1 MKRMKKVFSI
11 LLCVAL
17 ILTTF
22 NVSAYAEG
30 SNVTFTVDRTT
41 ASIGDTITVIVQ
53 NKAMN
58 ISSFS
63 CGFFFDKGKL
73 DCEYI
78 SGPYPNDDPS
88 DIGLDKESG
97 RTTWVPATAKPTV
110 SESNNT
116 GTVGM
121 AVAGTD
127 NVSYK
132 AGTIFTVKFKV
143 KATGNIEFKL
153 YEDTAG
159 TNAYKSDSVEVK
171 NVTATKPASTIKINS
186 YQGKPYDGQA
196 VSDPTDIT
204 KTGSAGAVTF
214 AYYDN
219 EACTTP
225 LSEVPKNAGNYWVKA
240 TIAGDESHEGATS
253 AAKAFTIEKAN
264 YTFNEALL
272 GLKKDVFIGNSYPQN
287 GPAEAEGVTIPEDI
301 AETVTGTISWYTD
314 KSLKNPAVG
323 KFDKVGDATLY
334 YVFIPNK
341 TEANYVSTPKTGSVA
356 FKVTDLPLQDF
367 TGEFGKAVSKT
378 YGDTAFIVPA
388 ATTQGGEIS
397 YKSGNEKVA
406 TVNEK
411 TGEVKIVGAGT
422 AVITATAA
430 QVTVGEQKYAATEKS
445 YTLTVAQKKLTN
457 ADLLNKSGTLTKE
470 YDGSKNANQLVKF
483 EVNPAAM
490 VKAGDKV
497 EVDYHAEFNS
507 KDVDSANKI
516 TVNFEAYSGAGYEN
530 YTLDVSNIELTE
542 GVAITAKPVT
552 VVVDAAERPYGQANP
567 SFNGTLKEG
576 SALAVG
582 EGYDVLNMQYSST
595 ATETSPVGTYDVTGT
610 SSNHNY
616 NVTVEGT
623 NKLTVTKAEPTG
635 TDFVLSGNDTI
646 SYDANTHA
654 VTVKAKTD
662 IVGMG
667 DITVKYNGKSELP
680 KNAGTYQISIDVAE
694 GANYAAAKDIEL
706 GSFVITKATPVAAN
720 FAFTAPTNLIFDGTA
735 KTATLASADDV
746 IGMGNLS
753 VEYNG
758 STKVPTAV
766 GTYKVTVT
774 VAEGANYIAA
784 KSIENDNWT
793 FTVVKAE
800 GKNFGELVK
809 QVVYNDRSIQTVD
822 LSRLMPAS
830 ATGVTYEVGSLKN
843 TSDPIA
849 PIIVEDAKISE
860 NGNLTFKLNEISTDS
875 GMRTEIPITIK
886 SDSYGDSTIT
896 VKVWTMTPEQIVKLD
911 VKNITK
917 DYAAGVE
924 ITASDISGKATKDGT
939 EIEGTWKFKSADNL
953 KITTVAQSGS
963 YIVVFTPSS
972 DLGLSIQTFET
983 MINVTINPAK
993 VTGTLTFDKKVN
1005 AAGKTLGDITPKAE
1019 DLNKLSPNGT
1029 FTWNDGAAQA
1039 IEQGKAYGW
1048 TFTPNDT
1055 NYAVLSGTVT
1065 PWASSGGGGGGF
1077 VIPTDTPEKVAKDFI
1092 KNSLT
1097 VNGAVVK
1104 AADADN
1110 YTKVLKAAEKYNK
1123 LSAAE
1128 KAAVDKEM
1136 KAQTGKTMAELKTEA
1151 EAIKASIGDAV
1162 FDIQKAVKELALK
1175 ARSAKLKSGNT
1186 KITLKGD
1193 VSEIE
1198 KNGYTVKYKFY
1209 RSTKKA
1215 KGYKAAV
1222 TKDVPNYLN
1231 TVGKKGTM
1239 YYYKARVMVY
1249 DKDGKLA
1256 AKTELKQCKYANRKW
1271 TKK

>member
-1 MKRMKKVFSI
+1 MKRKLS
-11 LLCVAL
+11 LLL
-17 ILTTF
+17 IVMMIITMLPTTSF
-22 NVSAYAEG
+22 AAEPAAKLIVDANNVSAY
-30 SNVTFTVDRTT
+30 
-41 ASIGDTITVIVQ
+41 Q
-53 NKAMN
+53 
-58 ISSFS
+58 
-63 CGFFFDKGKL
+63 
-73 DCEYI
+73 
-78 SGPYPNDDPS
+78 S
-88 DIGLDKESG
+88 DEIL
-97 RTTWVPATAKPTV
+97 
-110 SESNNT
+110 
-116 GTVGM
+116 
-121 AVAGTD
+121 
-127 NVSYK
+127 
-132 AGTIFTVKFKV
+132 FTVKIKASKTVSSIGFELDIPEGLTYESFVCDKNTLKEVTGADGDISFTESSKYFMINTSALDDLKNVAELELMQFKCKV
-143 KATGNIEFKL
+143 NENASAATYTIGLK
-153 YEDTAG
+153 T
-159 TNAYKSDSVEVK
+159 VEVTDK
-171 NVTATKPASTIKINS
+171 NADPYPSESVAVTSVQIKVLRQPSTIKINS
-186 YQGKPYDGQA
+186 YQGKTYDGQA

-204 KTGSAGAVTF
+204 KTGSAGEVTF

-219 EACTTP
+219 EAGEKP
-225 LSEVPKNAGNYWVKA
+225 LGEAPKNAGNYWVKA
-240 TIAGDESHEGATS
+240 TVAGDESYEGATS

-287 GPAEAEGVTIPEDI
+287 GPAEAEGVIIPEDI

-411 TGEVKIVGAGT
+411 TGEVTIVGAGT

-567 SFNGTLKEG
+567 SFTGTLKEG
-576 SALAVG
+576 SALAIG
-582 EGYDVLNMQYSST
+582 ENYEVLNMQYSSG

-623 NKLTVTKAEPTG
+623 NKLTVIKAEPTG

-646 SYDANTHA
+646 SYDAKTHA
-654 VTVKAKTD
+654 VTVNAKTG

-694 GANYAAAKDIEL
+694 GTNYAAKANIEI
-706 GSFVITKATPVAAN
+706 GSFVIEKIAPSAAD
-720 FAFTAPTNLIFDGTA
+720 FAFTAPANLVFNGKA
-735 KTATLASADDV
+735 KYAQVVPAAG
-746 IGMGNLS
+746 IEGMGNIS
-753 VEYNG
+753 VKYNG
-758 STKVPTAV
+758 ETIAPYAIGNYT
-766 GTYKVTVT
+766 VTIT
-774 VAEGANYIAA
+774 VAEGLNYTAA
-784 KSIENDNWT
+784 ESIDDSTWT
-793 FTVVKAE
+793 FEITKGIVTIPTQKIVVKA
-800 GKNFGELVK
+800 GDKN
-809 QVVYNDRSIQTVD
+809 SQTVD
-822 LSRLMPAS
+822 LAKFMPKDAGTVTLIQGVKTGEDILMEMDITEDGKFLFELKEGATAGQS
-830 ATGVTYEVGSLKN
+830 ATVKFTI
-843 TSDPIA
+843 TSDNYA
-849 PIIVEDAKISE
+849 DTTVDVDV
-860 NGNLTFKLNEISTDS
+860 TVTDQD
-875 GMRTEIPITIK
+875 IPNV
-886 SDSYGDSTIT
+886 T
-896 VKVWTMTPEQIVKLD
+896 VKDINVEYNPTLELTPEGTSD
-911 VKNITK
+911 VEGMFAW
-917 DYAAGVE
+917 AAGV
-924 ITASDISGKATKDGT
+924 TAP
-939 EIEGTWKFKSADNL
+939 
-953 KITTVAQSGS
+953 TTVAGSGN
-963 YIVVFTPSS
+963 YEV
-972 DLGLSIQTFET
+972 TFIPNDAACAT
-983 MINVTINPAK
+983 VTKTIKVTITPAK
-993 VTGTLTFDKKVN
+993 VTGNLEFDKVT
-1005 AAGKTLGDITPKAE
+1005 ASGKTLGDITPAN
-1019 DLNKLSPNGT
+1019 LTALTPSAGT

-1092 KNSLT
+1092 KDNMT
-1097 VNGAVVK
+1097 INGEVVK

-1110 YTKVLKAAEKYNK
+1110 YKHVLEAADKYDK
-1123 LSAAE
+1123 LSTAE

-1136 KAQTGKTMAELKTEA
+1136 KAQTGKTMAELKAEA
-1151 EAIKASIGDAV
+1151 EAMKASIGDSS
-1162 FDIQKAVKELALK
+1162 FDVQKAVKKLALK
-1175 ARSAKLKSGNT
+1175 ARSAKLKSGNI

-1193 VSEIE
+1193 ISEFE
-1198 KNGYTVKYKFY
+1198 KNGCTVKYKFY

-1231 TVGKKGTM
+1231 TAGKKGKM

>member
-1 MKRMKKVFSI
+1 MRKKIFSI
-11 LLCVAL
+11 ILSLAL
-17 ILTTF
+17 ILTLAPTSVYAVEDDVTIQG
-22 NVSAYAEG
+22 NTIVKDTWEVGETVSVPVKTIANSGFITG
-30 SNVTFTVDRTT
+30 SIKVTWDTT
-41 ASIGDTITVIVQ
+41 AFKLKDVEYGFAPNYNSAPITESTASPYYVLFGNDLNTADYTNVDTLFTLKFEVLSGAKPQTYSIGLEEEANSFLKSGENGGLAQTIT
-53 NKAMN
+53 
-58 ISSFS
+58 
-63 CGFFFDKGKL
+63 
-73 DCEYI
+73 
-78 SGPYPNDDPS
+78 
-88 DIGLDKESG
+88 
-97 RTTWVPATAKPTV
+97 PTV
-110 SESNNT
+110 RST
-116 GTVGM
+116 AITL
-121 AVAGTD
+121 
-127 NVSYK
+127 K
-132 AGTIFTVKFKV
+132 A
-143 KATGNIEFKL
+143 L
-153 YEDTAG
+153 
-159 TNAYKSDSVEVK
+159 
-171 NVTATKPASTIKINS
+171 ASTIKINS

-196 VSDPTDIT
+196 VSNPTDIT

-240 TIAGDESHEGATS
+240 TVAGDESHEGATS

-287 GPAEAEGVTIPEDI
+287 GAAEAEGVTLPDDT
-301 AETVTGTISWYTD
+301 AETVQGTISWYTD
-314 KSLKNPAVG
+314 KALKNPAADG
-323 KFDKVGDATLY
+323 KFNKVGNTTLY
-334 YVFIPNK
+334 YVFIPNT
-341 TEANYVSTPKTGSVA
+341 TETNYVSEPKTGSFT
-356 FKVTDLPLQDF
+356 FKVTDLPLQVF

-411 TGEVKIVGAGT
+411 TGEVTIVGAGT

-457 ADLLNKSGTLTKE
+457 ADLLNKSVTLTKE

-490 VKAGDKV
+490 VKAEDKV

-507 KDVDSANKI
+507 KDVGSVNKI

-530 YTLDVSNIELTE
+530 YTLDVSTIELTE

-567 SFNGTLKEG
+567 SFTGALKEG

-582 EGYDVLNMQYSST
+582 EDYDVLNMQYSST
-595 ATETSPVGTYDVTGT
+595 ATEASPVGTYEVTGT
-610 SSNHNY
+610 SDNHNY

-635 TDFVLSGNDTI
+635 ADFVLSGNDTI

-694 GANYAAAKDIEL
+694 GTNYAAKANIEI
-706 GSFVITKATPVAAN
+706 GSFVIEKIAPSAAD
-720 FAFTAPTNLIFDGTA
+720 FAFTAPANLVFNGKA
-735 KTATLASADDV
+735 KYAQVVPAAG
-746 IGMGNLS
+746 IEGMGNIS
-753 VEYNG
+753 VKYNG
-758 STKVPTAV
+758 ETTAPSAI
-766 GTYKVTVT
+766 GTYTVT
-774 VAEGANYIAA
+774 VAVAAGSNYLAA
-784 KSIENDNWT
+784 ESIEDSSWT
-793 FTVVKAE
+793 FTIAKATAPTFE
-800 GKNFGELVK
+800 ELVK
-809 QVVYNDRSIQTVD
+809 TVQYQDRKEQTVD
-822 LSRLMPAS
+822 LSKLMPS
-830 ATGVTYEVGSLKN
+830 AAGKLTYAIGTVAGMH
-843 TSDPIA
+843 PAIIA
-849 PIIVEDAKISE
+849 ETPAISE
-860 NGNLTFKLNEISTDS
+860 AGILTFKLSDNSVDI
-875 GMRTEIPITIK
+875 GMNAIIPV
-886 SDSYGDSTIT
+886 TIT
-896 VKVWTMTPEQIVKLD
+896 SDNYEPATVNVKVWTELKEVPTLNVADIKVD
-911 VKNITK
+911 YGTSVTK
-917 DYAAGVE
+917 ADIKG
-924 ITASDISGKATKDGT
+924 TATVNGT
-939 EIEGTWKFKSADNL
+939 TIAGTWKFKKADDL
-953 KITTVAQSGS
+953 TISQVAESGS
-963 YIVVFTPSS
+963 YVVVFTP
-972 DLGLSIQTFET
+972 DVVAGET
-983 MINVTINPAK
+983 EYPTVEETILVTITPAK
-993 VTGTLTFDKKVN
+993 ITGTLDFGKVTT
-1005 AAGKTLGDITPKAE
+1005 AGTTLGDIKPT
-1019 DLNKLSPNGT
+1019 DFTNLSQQGT
-1029 FTWNDGAAQA
+1029 FAWNDGDAQL

-1048 TFTPNDT
+1048 TFTPNDS

-1065 PWASSGGGGGGF
+1065 PWASSGGGGGGGF

-1097 VNGAVVK
+1097 INGAVVK
-1104 AADADN
+1104 TADADN
-1110 YTKVLKAAEKYNK
+1110 YTKVLEAAEKYDK
-1123 LSAAE
+1123 LSVAE
-1128 KAAVDKEM
+1128 KTAVDKEM
-1136 KAQTGKTMAELKTEA
+1136 KAQTGKTMAELKAEA
-1151 EAIKASIGDAV
+1151 EAIKASIGDSS
-1162 FDIQKAVKELALK
+1162 FDVQKAVKELTLK
-1175 ARSAKLKSGNT
+1175 ARSAKLKSGNI
-1186 KITLKGD
+1186 KITIKGD

-1231 TVGKKGTM
+1231 TAGKKGTM

-1249 DKDGKLA
+1249 DKDGNLV

>member
-1 MKRMKKVFSI
+1 MRKFKKLIATVAALLLLVPTNVIPAFASGSLDLKIEPSKTQVVVGENVDYTISIANATGTNLATIEFTLDIPDGFELVGTPTAVPEGKEKGGFTAYDYTAESMKFTAGGVNQGYNGDGFKI
-11 LLCVAL
+11 L
-17 ILTTF
+17 
-22 NVSAYAEG
+22 
-30 SNVTFTVDRTT
+30 TFTV
-41 ASIGDTITVIVQ
+41 
-53 NKAMN
+53 KAN
-58 ISSFS
+58 
-63 CGFFFDKGKL
+63 G
-73 DCEYI
+73 
-78 SGPYPNDDPS
+78 
-88 DIGLDKESG
+88 
-97 RTTWVPATAKPTV
+97 
-110 SESNNT
+110 
-116 GTVGM
+116 
-121 AVAGTD
+121 
-127 NVSYK
+127 
-132 AGTIFTVKFKV
+132 
-143 KATGNIEFKL
+143 KATGNVAVGIKEDFDFGDTN
-153 YEDTAG
+153 YETVTPKITSAP
-159 TNAYKSDSVEVK
+159 VK
-171 NVTATKPASTIKINS
+171 ITLPASTIKINS

-323 KFDKVGDATLY
+323 KFDKAGDATLY

-411 TGEVKIVGAGT
+411 TGEVTIVGAGT

-445 YTLTVAQKKLTN
+445 YTLTVAQKKLTD

-567 SFNGTLKEG
+567 SFTGTLKEG
-576 SALAVG
+576 SALAIG
-582 EGYDVLNMQYSST
+582 ENYEVLNMQYSSG

-646 SYDANTHA
+646 SYDAETHA
-654 VTVKAKTD
+654 VTVNAKTG

-680 KNAGTYQISIDVAE
+680 KNAETYQISIDVAE
-694 GANYAAAKDIEL
+694 GTNYAAKDNIEI
-706 GSFVITKATPVAAN
+706 GSFVIEKIAPSAAD
-720 FAFTAPTNLIFDGTA
+720 FAFTAPANLVFNGKA
-735 KTATLASADDV
+735 KYAQVVPAAG
-746 IGMGNLS
+746 IEGMGNIS
-753 VEYNG
+753 VKYNG
-758 STKVPTAV
+758 ETIAPYAIGNYT
-766 GTYKVTVT
+766 VTIT
-774 VAEGANYIAA
+774 VAEGLNYTAA
-784 KSIENDNWT
+784 ESIDDSTWT
-793 FTVVKAE
+793 FEITKGIVTIPTQKIVVKA
-800 GKNFGELVK
+800 GDKN
-809 QVVYNDRSIQTVD
+809 SQTVD
-822 LSRLMPAS
+822 LAKFMPKDAGTVTLIQGATTGEDILMEMDRTEDGKFLFELKEGATAGQS
-830 ATGVTYEVGSLKN
+830 ATVKFTI
-843 TSDPIA
+843 TSDNYA
-849 PIIVEDAKISE
+849 DTTVDVDV
-860 NGNLTFKLNEISTDS
+860 TVTDQD
-875 GMRTEIPITIK
+875 IPNV
-886 SDSYGDSTIT
+886 T
-896 VKVWTMTPEQIVKLD
+896 VKDINVEYNPTLELTPEGTSD
-911 VKNITK
+911 VEGMFAW
-917 DYAAGVE
+917 AAGV
-924 ITASDISGKATKDGT
+924 TAP
-939 EIEGTWKFKSADNL
+939 
-953 KITTVAQSGS
+953 TTVAGSGN
-963 YIVVFTPSS
+963 YEV
-972 DLGLSIQTFET
+972 TFIPNDAAYAT
-983 MINVTINPAK
+983 VTKTIKVTITPAK
-993 VTGTLTFDKKVN
+993 VTGNLEFDKVT
-1005 AAGKTLGDITPKAE
+1005 ASGKTLGDITPAN
-1019 DLNKLSPNGT
+1019 LTALTPSAGT

-1065 PWASSGGGGGGF
+1065 PWASSGGGGGGGF

-1092 KNSLT
+1092 KDNMT
-1097 VNGAVVK
+1097 INGEVVK
-1104 AADADN
+1104 AADAEN
-1110 YTKVLKAAEKYNK
+1110 YEKVLEAADKYDK

-1136 KAQTGKTMAELKTEA
+1136 KAQTGKTMAELKAEA
-1151 EAIKASIGDAV
+1151 EAMKASIGDSS
-1162 FDIQKAVKELALK
+1162 FDVQKAVKELTLK
-1175 ARSAKLKSGNT
+1175 ARSAKLKSGNI
-1186 KITLKGD
+1186 KITIKGD

-1231 TVGKKGTM
+1231 TAGKKGTM

-1249 DKDGKLA
+1249 DKDGKLV

>member
-1 MKRMKKVFSI
+1 MKRKLS
-11 LLCVAL
+11 LLL
-17 ILTTF
+17 IVMMIITMLPTTSF
-22 NVSAYAEG
+22 AAEPAAKLIVDANNVSAY
-30 SNVTFTVDRTT
+30 
-41 ASIGDTITVIVQ
+41 Q
-53 NKAMN
+53 
-58 ISSFS
+58 
-63 CGFFFDKGKL
+63 
-73 DCEYI
+73 
-78 SGPYPNDDPS
+78 S
-88 DIGLDKESG
+88 DEIL
-97 RTTWVPATAKPTV
+97 
-110 SESNNT
+110 
-116 GTVGM
+116 
-121 AVAGTD
+121 
-127 NVSYK
+127 
-132 AGTIFTVKFKV
+132 FTVKIKASKTVSSIGFELDIPEGLTYESFVCDKNTLKEVTGADGDISFTESSKYFMINTSALDGLKNVAELELMQFKCKV
-143 KATGNIEFKL
+143 NENASAATYTIGLK
-153 YEDTAG
+153 T
-159 TNAYKSDSVEVK
+159 VEVTDK
-171 NVTATKPASTIKINS
+171 NADPYPSESVAVTSVQIKVLRQPSTIKINS

-287 GPAEAEGVTIPEDI
+287 GSAEAEGVTIPEDI

-411 TGEVKIVGAGT
+411 TGEVTIVGAGT

-567 SFNGTLKEG
+567 SFTGTLKEG
-576 SALAVG
+576 SALAIG
-582 EGYDVLNMQYSST
+582 ENYEVLNMQYSSG

-623 NKLTVTKAEPTG
+623 NKLTVIKAEPTG

-646 SYDANTHA
+646 SYDAKTHA
-654 VTVKAKTD
+654 VTVNAKTG

-694 GANYAAAKDIEL
+694 GTNYAAKANIEI
-706 GSFVITKATPVAAN
+706 GSFVIEKIAPSAAD
-720 FAFTAPTNLIFDGTA
+720 FAFTASANLVFNGKA
-735 KTATLASADDV
+735 KYAQVVPAAG
-746 IGMGNLS
+746 IEGMGNIS
-753 VEYNG
+753 VKYNG
-758 STKVPTAV
+758 ETIAPYAIGNYT
-766 GTYKVTVT
+766 VTIT
-774 VAEGANYIAA
+774 VAEGLNYTAA
-784 KSIENDNWT
+784 ESIDDSTWT
-793 FTVVKAE
+793 FEITKGIVTIPTQKIVVKA
-800 GKNFGELVK
+800 GDKN
-809 QVVYNDRSIQTVD
+809 SQTVD
-822 LSRLMPAS
+822 LAKFMPKDAGTVTLIQGVKTGEDILMEMDITEDGKFLFELKEGATAGQS
-830 ATGVTYEVGSLKN
+830 ATVKFTI
-843 TSDPIA
+843 TSDNYA
-849 PIIVEDAKISE
+849 DMTVDVDV
-860 NGNLTFKLNEISTDS
+860 TVTDQD
-875 GMRTEIPITIK
+875 IPNV
-886 SDSYGDSTIT
+886 T
-896 VKVWTMTPEQIVKLD
+896 VKDINVEYNPTLELTPEGTSD
-911 VKNITK
+911 VEGMFAW
-917 DYAAGVE
+917 AAGV
-924 ITASDISGKATKDGT
+924 TAP
-939 EIEGTWKFKSADNL
+939 
-953 KITTVAQSGS
+953 TTVAGSGN
-963 YIVVFTPSS
+963 YEV
-972 DLGLSIQTFET
+972 TFIPNDAACAT
-983 MINVTINPAK
+983 VTKTIKVTITPAK
-993 VTGTLTFDKKVN
+993 VTGNLEFDKVT
-1005 AAGKTLGDITPKAE
+1005 ASGKTLGDITPAN
-1019 DLNKLSPNGT
+1019 LTALTPSAGT

-1039 IEQGKAYGW
+1039 IEQGKAYSW

-1092 KNSLT
+1092 KDNMT
-1097 VNGAVVK
+1097 INGEVVK

-1110 YTKVLKAAEKYNK
+1110 YKHVLEAADKYDK
-1123 LSAAE
+1123 LSTAE

-1136 KAQTGKTMAELKTEA
+1136 KAQTGKTMAELKAEA
-1151 EAIKASIGDAV
+1151 EAMKASIGDSS
-1162 FDIQKAVKELALK
+1162 FDVQKAVKKLALK
-1175 ARSAKLKSGNT
+1175 ARSAKLKSGSI
-1186 KITLKGD
+1186 KITIKGD

-1231 TVGKKGTM
+1231 TAGKKGKM

>member
-1 MKRMKKVFSI
+1 MKRKLS
-11 LLCVAL
+11 LLL
-17 ILTTF
+17 IVMMIITMLPTTSF
-22 NVSAYAEG
+22 AAEPAAKLIVEANNVSAY
-30 SNVTFTVDRTT
+30 
-41 ASIGDTITVIVQ
+41 Q
-53 NKAMN
+53 
-58 ISSFS
+58 
-63 CGFFFDKGKL
+63 
-73 DCEYI
+73 
-78 SGPYPNDDPS
+78 S
-88 DIGLDKESG
+88 DEIL
-97 RTTWVPATAKPTV
+97 
-110 SESNNT
+110 
-116 GTVGM
+116 
-121 AVAGTD
+121 
-127 NVSYK
+127 
-132 AGTIFTVKFKV
+132 FTVKIKASKTVSSIGFELDIPEGLTYESFVCDKNTLKEVTGADGDISFTESSKYFMINTSALDGLKNVAELELMQFKCKV
-143 KATGNIEFKL
+143 NENASAATYTIGLK
-153 YEDTAG
+153 T
-159 TNAYKSDSVEVK
+159 VEVTDK
-171 NVTATKPASTIKINS
+171 NADPYPSESVAVTSVQIKVLRQPSIIKINS

-204 KTGSAGAVTF
+204 KTGSTGAVTF

-219 EACTTP
+219 EACATP
-225 LSEVPKNAGNYWVKA
+225 LSEAPKKAGNYWVKA
-240 TIAGDESHEGATS
+240 TVAGDESHEGATS
-253 AAKAFTIEKAN
+253 AAKAFTIGKAN
-264 YTFNEALL
+264 YTFNEGLL

-301 AETVTGTISWYTD
+301 AETVKGTISWYTD

-411 TGEVKIVGAGT
+411 TGEVTIVGAGT
-422 AVITATAA
+422 AVITATAT

-567 SFNGTLKEG
+567 SFTGTLKEG
-576 SALAVG
+576 SALAIG
-582 EGYDVLNMQYSST
+582 ENYEVLNMQYSSG

-623 NKLTVTKAEPTG
+623 NKLTVIKAEPTG

-646 SYDANTHA
+646 SYDAKTHA
-654 VTVKAKTD
+654 ITVNAKTG

-694 GANYAAAKDIEL
+694 GTNYAAKANIEI
-706 GSFVITKATPVAAN
+706 GSFVIEKIAPSAAD
-720 FAFTAPTNLIFDGTA
+720 FAFTAPANLVFNGKA
-735 KTATLASADDV
+735 KYAQVVPAAG
-746 IGMGNLS
+746 IEGMGNIS
-753 VEYNG
+753 VKYNG
-758 STKVPTAV
+758 ETIAPYAIGNYT
-766 GTYKVTVT
+766 VTIT
-774 VAEGANYIAA
+774 VAEGLNYTAA
-784 KSIENDNWT
+784 ESIDDSTWT
-793 FTVVKAE
+793 FEITKGIVTIPTQKIVVKAE
-800 GKNFGELVK
+800 DKN
-809 QVVYNDRSIQTVD
+809 SQTVD
-822 LSRLMPAS
+822 LAKFMPKDAGTVTLIQGVKTGEDILMEMDITEDGKFLFELKEGATAGQS
-830 ATGVTYEVGSLKN
+830 ATVKFTI
-843 TSDPIA
+843 TSDNYA
-849 PIIVEDAKISE
+849 DTTVDVDV
-860 NGNLTFKLNEISTDS
+860 TVTDQD
-875 GMRTEIPITIK
+875 IPNV
-886 SDSYGDSTIT
+886 T
-896 VKVWTMTPEQIVKLD
+896 VKDINVEYNPTLELTPEGTSD
-911 VKNITK
+911 VEGMFAW
-917 DYAAGVE
+917 AAGV
-924 ITASDISGKATKDGT
+924 TAP
-939 EIEGTWKFKSADNL
+939 
-953 KITTVAQSGS
+953 TTVAGSGN
-963 YIVVFTPSS
+963 YEV
-972 DLGLSIQTFET
+972 TFIPNDAACAT
-983 MINVTINPAK
+983 VTKTIKVTITPAK
-993 VTGTLTFDKKVN
+993 VTGNLEFDKVT
-1005 AAGKTLGDITPKAE
+1005 ASGKTLGDITPAN
-1019 DLNKLSPNGT
+1019 LTALTPSAGT

-1065 PWASSGGGGGGF
+1065 PWASSGGGGGF

-1097 VNGAVVK
+1097 INGAVVK
-1104 AADADN
+1104 AADAEN
-1110 YTKVLKAAEKYNK
+1110 YEKVLEASGKYDK

-1136 KAQTGKTMAELKTEA
+1136 KAQTGKTMAELKAEA
-1151 EAIKASIGDAV
+1151 EAIKASISDSS
-1162 FDIQKAVKELALK
+1162 FDVQKAVKELTLK
-1175 ARSAKLKSGNT
+1175 ARSAKLKSGNI
-1186 KITLKGD
+1186 KITIKGD

-1231 TVGKKGTM
+1231 TAGKKGTM
-1239 YYYKARVMVY
+1239 YYYKVRVVVY
-1249 DKDGKLA
+1249 DKDGNLV

>member
-1 MKRMKKVFSI
+1 MKRKLS
-11 LLCVAL
+11 LLL
-17 ILTTF
+17 IVMMIITMLPTTSF
-22 NVSAYAEG
+22 AAEPAAKLIVDANNVSAY
-30 SNVTFTVDRTT
+30 
-41 ASIGDTITVIVQ
+41 Q
-53 NKAMN
+53 
-58 ISSFS
+58 
-63 CGFFFDKGKL
+63 
-73 DCEYI
+73 
-78 SGPYPNDDPS
+78 S
-88 DIGLDKESG
+88 DEIL
-97 RTTWVPATAKPTV
+97 
-110 SESNNT
+110 
-116 GTVGM
+116 
-121 AVAGTD
+121 
-127 NVSYK
+127 
-132 AGTIFTVKFKV
+132 FTVKIKASKTVSSIGFELDIPEGLTYESFVCDKNTLKEVTGADGDISFTESRKYFMINTSALDGLKNVAELELMQFKCKV
-143 KATGNIEFKL
+143 NENASAATYTIGLK
-153 YEDTAG
+153 T
-159 TNAYKSDSVEVK
+159 VEVTDK
-171 NVTATKPASTIKINS
+171 NADPYPSESVAVTSVQIKVLRQPSTIKINS
-186 YQGKPYDGQA
+186 YQGKTYDGQA

-204 KTGSAGAVTF
+204 KTGSAGEVTF

-219 EACTTP
+219 EAGEKP
-225 LSEVPKNAGNYWVKA
+225 LGEAPKNAGNYWVKA
-240 TIAGDESHEGATS
+240 TVAGDESYEGATS

-287 GPAEAEGVTIPEDI
+287 GPAEAEGVIIPEDI

-411 TGEVKIVGAGT
+411 TGEVTIVGAGT

-735 KTATLASADDV
+735 KTATLASVDDV

-793 FTVVKAE
+793 FTVIKAE

-1065 PWASSGGGGGGF
+1065 PWASSGGGGF

-1092 KNSLT
+1092 KDNMT
-1097 VNGAVVK
+1097 INGELVK
-1104 AADADN
+1104 AADAEN
-1110 YTKVLKAAEKYNK
+1110 YEKVLEAADKYDK

-1136 KAQTGKTMAELKTEA
+1136 KAQTGKTMAELKAEA
-1151 EAIKASIGDAV
+1151 EAMKASIGDSS
-1162 FDIQKAVKELALK
+1162 FDVQKAVKKLALK
-1175 ARSAKLKSGNT
+1175 ARSAKLKSGNI
-1186 KITLKGD
+1186 KITIKGD

-1231 TVGKKGTM
+1231 TAGKKGTM

>member
-1 MKRMKKVFSI
+1 MKRKLS
-11 LLCVAL
+11 LLL
-17 ILTTF
+17 IVMMIITMLPTTSF
-22 NVSAYAEG
+22 AAEPAAKLIVDANNVSAY
-30 SNVTFTVDRTT
+30 
-41 ASIGDTITVIVQ
+41 Q
-53 NKAMN
+53 
-58 ISSFS
+58 
-63 CGFFFDKGKL
+63 
-73 DCEYI
+73 
-78 SGPYPNDDPS
+78 S
-88 DIGLDKESG
+88 DEIL
-97 RTTWVPATAKPTV
+97 
-110 SESNNT
+110 
-116 GTVGM
+116 
-121 AVAGTD
+121 
-127 NVSYK
+127 
-132 AGTIFTVKFKV
+132 FTVKIKASKTVSSIGFELDIPEGLTYESFVCDKNTLKEVTGADGDISFTESSKYFMINTSALDGLKNVAELELMQFKCKV
-143 KATGNIEFKL
+143 NENASAATYTIGLK
-153 YEDTAG
+153 T
-159 TNAYKSDSVEVK
+159 VEVTDK
-171 NVTATKPASTIKINS
+171 NADPYPSESVAVTSVQIKVLRQPSTIKINS
-186 YQGKPYDGQA
+186 YQGKTYDGQA

-204 KTGSAGAVTF
+204 KTGSAGEVTF

-219 EACTTP
+219 EAGEKP
-225 LSEVPKNAGNYWVKA
+225 LGEAPKNAGNYWVKA
-240 TIAGDESHEGATS
+240 TVAGDESYEGATS

-287 GPAEAEGVTIPEDI
+287 GPAEAEGVIIPEDI

-411 TGEVKIVGAGT
+411 TGEVTIVGAGT

-567 SFNGTLKEG
+567 SFTGTLKEG
-576 SALAVG
+576 SALAIG
-582 EGYDVLNMQYSST
+582 ENYEVLNMQYSSG

-623 NKLTVTKAEPTG
+623 NKLTVIKAEPTG

-646 SYDANTHA
+646 SYDAKTHA
-654 VTVKAKTD
+654 VTVNAKTG

-694 GANYAAAKDIEL
+694 GTNYAAKANIEI
-706 GSFVITKATPVAAN
+706 GSFVIEKIAPSAAD
-720 FAFTAPTNLIFDGTA
+720 FAFTAPANLVFNGKA
-735 KTATLASADDV
+735 KYAQVVPAAG
-746 IGMGNLS
+746 IEGMGNIS
-753 VEYNG
+753 VKYNG
-758 STKVPTAV
+758 ETIAPYAIGNYT
-766 GTYKVTVT
+766 VTIT
-774 VAEGANYIAA
+774 VAEGLNYTAA
-784 KSIENDNWT
+784 ESIDDSTWT
-793 FTVVKAE
+793 FEITKGIVTIPTQKIVVKA
-800 GKNFGELVK
+800 GDKN
-809 QVVYNDRSIQTVD
+809 SQTVD
-822 LSRLMPAS
+822 LAKFMPKDAGTVTLIQGVKTGEDILMEMDITEDGKFLFELKEGATAGQS
-830 ATGVTYEVGSLKN
+830 ATVKFTI
-843 TSDPIA
+843 TSDNYA
-849 PIIVEDAKISE
+849 DTTVDVDV
-860 NGNLTFKLNEISTDS
+860 TVTDQD
-875 GMRTEIPITIK
+875 IPNV
-886 SDSYGDSTIT
+886 T
-896 VKVWTMTPEQIVKLD
+896 VKDINVEYNPTLELTPEGTSD
-911 VKNITK
+911 VEGMFAW
-917 DYAAGVE
+917 AAGV
-924 ITASDISGKATKDGT
+924 TAP
-939 EIEGTWKFKSADNL
+939 
-953 KITTVAQSGS
+953 TTVAGSGN
-963 YIVVFTPSS
+963 YEV
-972 DLGLSIQTFET
+972 TFIPNDAACAT
-983 MINVTINPAK
+983 VTKTIKVTITPAK
-993 VTGTLTFDKKVN
+993 VTGNLEFDKVT
-1005 AAGKTLGDITPKAE
+1005 ASGKTLGDITPAN
-1019 DLNKLSPNGT
+1019 LTALTPSAGT

-1092 KNSLT
+1092 KDNMT
-1097 VNGAVVK
+1097 INGEVVK

-1110 YTKVLKAAEKYNK
+1110 YKHVLEAADKYDK
-1123 LSAAE
+1123 LSTAE

-1136 KAQTGKTMAELKTEA
+1136 KAQTGKTMAELKAEA
-1151 EAIKASIGDAV
+1151 EAMKASIGDSS
-1162 FDIQKAVKELALK
+1162 FDVQKAVKKLALK
-1175 ARSAKLKSGNT
+1175 ARSAKLKSGNI

-1193 VSEIE
+1193 ISEFE
-1198 KNGYTVKYKFY
+1198 KNGCTVKYKFY

-1231 TVGKKGTM
+1231 TAGKKGKM

>member
-186 YQGKPYDGQA
+186 YQGKTYDGQA

-204 KTGSAGAVTF
+204 KTGSAGEVTF

-219 EACTTP
+219 EAGEKP
-225 LSEVPKNAGNYWVKA
+225 LGEAPKNVGNYWVKA
-240 TIAGDESHEGATS
+240 TVAGDESYEGATS

-272 GLKKDVFIGNSYPQN
+272 ELTKDVFIGNSYPQN
-287 GPAEAEGVTIPEDI
+287 GPAEAEGVTIPENI
-301 AETVTGTISWYTD
+301 AETVMGTISWYTD

-334 YVFIPNK
+334 YVFIPNE

-356 FKVTDLPLQDF
+356 FKVTDLPLQNF

-411 TGEVKIVGAGT
+411 TGEVTIVGAGT

-567 SFNGTLKEG
+567 SFTGTLKEG
-576 SALAVG
+576 SALAIG
-582 EGYDVLNMQYSST
+582 ENYEVLNMQYSSG

-623 NKLTVTKAEPTG
+623 NKLTVIKAEPTG

-646 SYDANTHA
+646 SYDAKTHA
-654 VTVKAKTD
+654 VTVNAKTG

-694 GANYAAAKDIEL
+694 GTNYAAKANIEI
-706 GSFVITKATPVAAN
+706 GSFVIEKIAPSAAD
-720 FAFTAPTNLIFDGTA
+720 FAFTALANLVFNGKA
-735 KTATLASADDV
+735 KYAQVVPAAG
-746 IGMGNLS
+746 IEGMGNIS
-753 VEYNG
+753 VKYNG
-758 STKVPTAV
+758 ETIAPYAIGNYT
-766 GTYKVTVT
+766 VTIT
-774 VAEGANYIAA
+774 VAEGLNYTAA
-784 KSIENDNWT
+784 ESIDDSTWT
-793 FTVVKAE
+793 FEITKGIVTIPTQKIVVKA
-800 GKNFGELVK
+800 GDKN
-809 QVVYNDRSIQTVD
+809 SQTVD
-822 LSRLMPAS
+822 LAKFMPKDAGTVTLIQGVETGEDILMEMDITEDGKFLFELKEGATAGQS
-830 ATGVTYEVGSLKN
+830 ATVKFTI
-843 TSDPIA
+843 TSDNYADTTVDVDVTVTDQDIPNVAVKDIN
-849 PIIVEDAKISE
+849 VEYNPTLE
-860 NGNLTFKLNEISTDS
+860 L
-875 GMRTEIPITIK
+875 
-886 SDSYGDSTIT
+886 
-896 VKVWTMTPEQIVKLD
+896 TPEGTSD
-911 VKNITK
+911 VEGMFAW
-917 DYAAGVE
+917 AAGV
-924 ITASDISGKATKDGT
+924 TAP
-939 EIEGTWKFKSADNL
+939 
-953 KITTVAQSGS
+953 TTVAGSGN
-963 YIVVFTPSS
+963 YEV
-972 DLGLSIQTFET
+972 TFIPNDAACAT
-983 MINVTINPAK
+983 VTKTIKVTITPAK
-993 VTGTLTFDKKVN
+993 VTGNLEFDKVT
-1005 AAGKTLGDITPKAE
+1005 ASGKTLGDITPAN
-1019 DLNKLSPNGT
+1019 LTALTPSAGT

-1092 KNSLT
+1092 KDNMT
-1097 VNGAVVK
+1097 INGEVVK

-1110 YTKVLKAAEKYNK
+1110 YKHVLEAADKYDK
-1123 LSAAE
+1123 LSTAE

-1136 KAQTGKTMAELKTEA
+1136 KAQTGKTMAELKAEA
-1151 EAIKASIGDAV
+1151 EAMKASIGDSS
-1162 FDIQKAVKELALK
+1162 FDVQKAVKKLALK
-1175 ARSAKLKSGNT
+1175 ARSAKLKSGNI

-1193 VSEIE
+1193 ISEFE
-1198 KNGYTVKYKFY
+1198 KNGCTVKYKFY

-1231 TVGKKGTM
+1231 TAGKKGKM

-1249 DKDGKLA
+1249 DKDGKLV

>member
-1 MKRMKKVFSI
+1 MRKFKKLIATVAALLLLVPTNVIPAFASGSLDLKIEPSKTQVVVGENVDYTISIANATGTNLATIEFTLDIPDGFELVGTPTAVPEGKEKGGFTAYDYTAESMKFTAGGVDQGYNGDGFKI
-11 LLCVAL
+11 L
-17 ILTTF
+17 
-22 NVSAYAEG
+22 
-30 SNVTFTVDRTT
+30 TFTV
-41 ASIGDTITVIVQ
+41 
-53 NKAMN
+53 KAN
-58 ISSFS
+58 
-63 CGFFFDKGKL
+63 G
-73 DCEYI
+73 
-78 SGPYPNDDPS
+78 
-88 DIGLDKESG
+88 
-97 RTTWVPATAKPTV
+97 
-110 SESNNT
+110 
-116 GTVGM
+116 
-121 AVAGTD
+121 
-127 NVSYK
+127 
-132 AGTIFTVKFKV
+132 
-143 KATGNIEFKL
+143 KATGNVAVGIKEDFDFGDTN
-153 YEDTAG
+153 YETVTPKITSAP
-159 TNAYKSDSVEVK
+159 VK
-171 NVTATKPASTIKINS
+171 ITLPASTIKINS
-186 YQGKPYDGQA
+186 YQGKTYDGQA

-204 KTGSAGAVTF
+204 KTGSAGEVTF

-225 LSEVPKNAGNYWVKA
+225 LSELPKNAGNYWVKA

-356 FKVTDLPLQDF
+356 FEVTDLPLQDF

-576 SALAVG
+576 SALAIG
-582 EGYDVLNMQYSST
+582 ENYEVLNMQYSSG

-623 NKLTVTKAEPTG
+623 NKLTVIKAEPTG

-646 SYDANTHA
+646 SYDAKTHA
-654 VTVKAKTD
+654 VTVNAKTG

-735 KTATLASADDV
+735 KTATLASVDDV

-793 FTVVKAE
+793 FTVIKAE

-1065 PWASSGGGGGGF
+1065 PWASSGGGGGF

-1092 KNSLT
+1092 KDNMT
-1097 VNGAVVK
+1097 INGELVK
-1104 AADADN
+1104 AADAEN
-1110 YTKVLKAAEKYNK
+1110 YEKVLEAADKYDK

-1136 KAQTGKTMAELKTEA
+1136 KAQTGKTMAELKAEA
-1151 EAIKASIGDAV
+1151 EAMKASIGDSS
-1162 FDIQKAVKELALK
+1162 FDVQKAVKKLALK
-1175 ARSAKLKSGNT
+1175 ARSAKLKSGNI
-1186 KITLKGD
+1186 KITIKGD

-1231 TVGKKGTM
+1231 TAGKKGTM

>member
-1 MKRMKKVFSI
+1 MKRKLS
-11 LLCVAL
+11 LLL
-17 ILTTF
+17 IVMMIITMLPTTSF
-22 NVSAYAEG
+22 AAEPAAKLIVDANNVSAY
-30 SNVTFTVDRTT
+30 
-41 ASIGDTITVIVQ
+41 Q
-53 NKAMN
+53 
-58 ISSFS
+58 
-63 CGFFFDKGKL
+63 
-73 DCEYI
+73 
-78 SGPYPNDDPS
+78 S
-88 DIGLDKESG
+88 DEIL
-97 RTTWVPATAKPTV
+97 
-110 SESNNT
+110 
-116 GTVGM
+116 
-121 AVAGTD
+121 
-127 NVSYK
+127 
-132 AGTIFTVKFKV
+132 FTVKIKASKTVSSIGFELDIPEGLTYESFVCDKNTLKEVTGADGDISFTESSKYFMINTSALDGLKNVAELELMQFKCKV
-143 KATGNIEFKL
+143 NENASAATYTIGLK
-153 YEDTAG
+153 T
-159 TNAYKSDSVEVK
+159 VEVTDK
-171 NVTATKPASTIKINS
+171 NADPYPSESVAVTSVQIKVLRQPSTIKINS

-287 GPAEAEGVTIPEDI
+287 GSAEAEGVTIPEDI

-411 TGEVKIVGAGT
+411 TGEVTIVGAGT

-567 SFNGTLKEG
+567 SFTGTLKEG
-576 SALAVG
+576 SALAIG
-582 EGYDVLNMQYSST
+582 ENYEVLNMQYSSG

-623 NKLTVTKAEPTG
+623 NKLTVIKAEPTG

-646 SYDANTHA
+646 SYDAKTHA
-654 VTVKAKTD
+654 VTVNAKTG

-694 GANYAAAKDIEL
+694 GTNYAAKANIEI
-706 GSFVITKATPVAAN
+706 GSFVIEKIAPSAAD
-720 FAFTAPTNLIFDGTA
+720 FAFTASANLVFNGKA
-735 KTATLASADDV
+735 KYAQVVPAAG
-746 IGMGNLS
+746 IEGMGNIS
-753 VEYNG
+753 VKYNG
-758 STKVPTAV
+758 ETIAPYAIGNYT
-766 GTYKVTVT
+766 VTIT
-774 VAEGANYIAA
+774 VAEGLNYTAA
-784 KSIENDNWT
+784 ESIDDSTWT
-793 FTVVKAE
+793 FEITKGIVTIPTQKIVVKA
-800 GKNFGELVK
+800 GDKN
-809 QVVYNDRSIQTVD
+809 SQTVD
-822 LSRLMPAS
+822 LAKFMPKDAGTVTLIQGVKTGEDILMEMDITEDGKFLFELKEGATAGQS
-830 ATGVTYEVGSLKN
+830 ATVKFTI
-843 TSDPIA
+843 TSDNYA
-849 PIIVEDAKISE
+849 DMTVDVDV
-860 NGNLTFKLNEISTDS
+860 TVTDQD
-875 GMRTEIPITIK
+875 IPNV
-886 SDSYGDSTIT
+886 T
-896 VKVWTMTPEQIVKLD
+896 VKDINVEYNPTLELTPEGTSD
-911 VKNITK
+911 VEGMFAW
-917 DYAAGVE
+917 AAGV
-924 ITASDISGKATKDGT
+924 TAP
-939 EIEGTWKFKSADNL
+939 
-953 KITTVAQSGS
+953 TTVAGSGN
-963 YIVVFTPSS
+963 YEV
-972 DLGLSIQTFET
+972 TFIPNDAACAT
-983 MINVTINPAK
+983 VTKTIKVTITPAK
-993 VTGTLTFDKKVN
+993 VTGNLEFDKVT
-1005 AAGKTLGDITPKAE
+1005 ASGKTLGDITPAN
-1019 DLNKLSPNGT
+1019 LTALTPSAGT

-1092 KNSLT
+1092 KDNMT
-1097 VNGAVVK
+1097 INGEVVK

-1110 YTKVLKAAEKYNK
+1110 YKHVLEAADKYDK
-1123 LSAAE
+1123 LSTAE

-1136 KAQTGKTMAELKTEA
+1136 KAQTGKTMAELKAEA
-1151 EAIKASIGDAV
+1151 EAMKASIGDSS
-1162 FDIQKAVKELALK
+1162 FDVQKAVKKLALK
-1175 ARSAKLKSGNT
+1175 ARSAKLKSGSI
-1186 KITLKGD
+1186 KITIKGD

-1231 TVGKKGTM
+1231 TAGKKGKM

>member
-1 MKRMKKVFSI
+1 MKRKLS
-11 LLCVAL
+11 LLL
-17 ILTTF
+17 IVMMIITMLPTTSF
-22 NVSAYAEG
+22 AAEPAAKLIVDANNVSAY
-30 SNVTFTVDRTT
+30 
-41 ASIGDTITVIVQ
+41 Q
-53 NKAMN
+53 
-58 ISSFS
+58 
-63 CGFFFDKGKL
+63 
-73 DCEYI
+73 
-78 SGPYPNDDPS
+78 S
-88 DIGLDKESG
+88 DEIL
-97 RTTWVPATAKPTV
+97 
-110 SESNNT
+110 
-116 GTVGM
+116 
-121 AVAGTD
+121 
-127 NVSYK
+127 
-132 AGTIFTVKFKV
+132 FTVKIKASKTVSSIGFELDIPEGLTYESFVCDKNTLKEVTGADGDISFTESSKYFMINTSALDGLKNVAELELMQFKCKV
-143 KATGNIEFKL
+143 NENASAATYTIGLK
-153 YEDTAG
+153 T
-159 TNAYKSDSVEVK
+159 VEVTDK
-171 NVTATKPASTIKINS
+171 NADPYPSESVAVTSVQIKVLRQPSTIKINS
-186 YQGKPYDGQA
+186 YQGKTYDGQA

-204 KTGSAGAVTF
+204 KTGSAGEVTF

-219 EACTTP
+219 EAGEKP
-225 LSEVPKNAGNYWVKA
+225 LGEAPKNAGNYWVKA
-240 TIAGDESHEGATS
+240 TVAGDESYEGATS

-411 TGEVKIVGAGT
+411 TGEVTIVGAGT

-567 SFNGTLKEG
+567 SFTGTLKEG
-576 SALAVG
+576 SALAIG
-582 EGYDVLNMQYSST
+582 ENYEVLNMQYSSG

-623 NKLTVTKAEPTG
+623 NKLTVIKAEPTG

-646 SYDANTHA
+646 SYDAKTHA
-654 VTVKAKTD
+654 VTVNAKTG

-694 GANYAAAKDIEL
+694 GTNYAAKANIEI
-706 GSFVITKATPVAAN
+706 GSFVIEKIAPSAAD
-720 FAFTAPTNLIFDGTA
+720 FAFTAPANLVFNGKA
-735 KTATLASADDV
+735 KYAQVVPAAG
-746 IGMGNLS
+746 IEGMGNIS
-753 VEYNG
+753 VKYNG
-758 STKVPTAV
+758 ETIAPYAIGNYT
-766 GTYKVTVT
+766 VTIT
-774 VAEGANYIAA
+774 VAEGLNYTAA
-784 KSIENDNWT
+784 ESIDDSTWT
-793 FTVVKAE
+793 FEITKGIVTIPTQKIVVKA
-800 GKNFGELVK
+800 GDKN
-809 QVVYNDRSIQTVD
+809 SQTVD
-822 LSRLMPAS
+822 LAKFMPKDAGTVTLIQGVKTGEDILMEMDITEDGKFLFELKEGATAGQS
-830 ATGVTYEVGSLKN
+830 AAVKFTITSDNYADTTVDVDVTVTDQDIPNVTVKDINVEYNPTLELTPEGTSDVEGMFAWAAGVTAPTTVAGSGNYEVTFIPN
-843 TSDPIA
+843 
-849 PIIVEDAKISE
+849 DAACATVTK
-860 NGNLTFKLNEISTDS
+860 
-875 GMRTEIPITIK
+875 
-886 SDSYGDSTIT
+886 T
-896 VKVWTMTPEQIVKLD
+896 VKVT
-911 VKNITK
+911 IT
-917 DYAAGVE
+917 
-924 ITASDISGKATKDGT
+924 
-939 EIEGTWKFKSADNL
+939 
-953 KITTVAQSGS
+953 
-963 YIVVFTPSS
+963 
-972 DLGLSIQTFET
+972 
-983 MINVTINPAK
+983 PAK
-993 VTGTLTFDKKVN
+993 VTGNLEFDKVT
-1005 AAGKTLGDITPKAE
+1005 ASGKTLGDITPAN
-1019 DLNKLSPNGT
+1019 LTALTPSAGT

-1092 KNSLT
+1092 KDNMT
-1097 VNGAVVK
+1097 INGEIVK

-1110 YTKVLKAAEKYNK
+1110 YKHVLEAADKYDK
-1123 LSAAE
+1123 LSVAE

-1136 KAQTGKTMAELKTEA
+1136 KAQTGKTMAELKAEA
-1151 EAIKASIGDAV
+1151 EAMKASIGDSS
-1162 FDIQKAVKELALK
+1162 FDVQKAVKKLALK
-1175 ARSAKLKSGNT
+1175 ARSAKLKSGNI

-1193 VSEIE
+1193 ISEFE
-1198 KNGYTVKYKFY
+1198 KNGCTVKYKFY

-1231 TVGKKGTM
+1231 TAGKKGKM

-1249 DKDGKLA
+1249 DKDGKLV

>member
-1 MKRMKKVFSI
+1 MRKFKKLIATVAALLLLVPTNVIPAFASGSLDLKIEPSKTQVVVGENVDYTISIANATGTNLSTIEFTLDIPDGFELVGTPTAVPEGKEKGGFTAYDYTAESMKFTAGGVNQGYNGDGFKI
-11 LLCVAL
+11 L
-17 ILTTF
+17 
-22 NVSAYAEG
+22 
-30 SNVTFTVDRTT
+30 TFTV
-41 ASIGDTITVIVQ
+41 
-53 NKAMN
+53 KAN
-58 ISSFS
+58 
-63 CGFFFDKGKL
+63 G
-73 DCEYI
+73 
-78 SGPYPNDDPS
+78 
-88 DIGLDKESG
+88 
-97 RTTWVPATAKPTV
+97 
-110 SESNNT
+110 
-116 GTVGM
+116 
-121 AVAGTD
+121 
-127 NVSYK
+127 
-132 AGTIFTVKFKV
+132 
-143 KATGNIEFKL
+143 KATGNVAVGIKEDFDFGDTN
-153 YEDTAG
+153 YETVTPKITSAP
-159 TNAYKSDSVEVK
+159 VK
-171 NVTATKPASTIKINS
+171 ITLPASTIKINS
-186 YQGKPYDGQA
+186 YQGKTYDGQA
-196 VSDPTDIT
+196 VIDPTDIT

-225 LSEVPKNAGNYWVKA
+225 LSEVPKNAGDYWVKA
-240 TIAGDESHEGATS
+240 TVAGDESHEGATS
-253 AAKAFTIEKAN
+253 AAKTFTIEKAN

-411 TGEVKIVGAGT
+411 TGEVTIVGAGT

-567 SFNGTLKEG
+567 SFTGTLKEG
-576 SALAVG
+576 SALAIG
-582 EGYDVLNMQYSST
+582 ENYEVLNMQYSSG

-646 SYDANTHA
+646 SYDAETHA
-654 VTVKAKTD
+654 VTVNAKTG

-1110 YTKVLKAAEKYNK
+1110 YTKVLEAAEKYNK

-1175 ARSAKLKSGNT
+1175 ARSAKLKSGNI

>member
-1 MKRMKKVFSI
+1 MRKKIFSI
-11 LLCVAL
+11 ILSLAL
-17 ILTTF
+17 ILTLAPTSVYAVEDDVTIQG
-22 NVSAYAEG
+22 NTIVKDTWEVGETVSVPVKTIANSGFITG
-30 SNVTFTVDRTT
+30 SIKVTWDTT
-41 ASIGDTITVIVQ
+41 AFKLKDVEYGFAPNYNSAPITESTASPYYVLFGNDLNTADYTNVDTLFTLKFEVLSGAKPQTYSIGLEEEANSFLKSGENGGLAQTIT
-53 NKAMN
+53 
-58 ISSFS
+58 
-63 CGFFFDKGKL
+63 
-73 DCEYI
+73 
-78 SGPYPNDDPS
+78 
-88 DIGLDKESG
+88 
-97 RTTWVPATAKPTV
+97 PTV
-110 SESNNT
+110 RSAAIT
-116 GTVGM
+116 L
-121 AVAGTD
+121 
-127 NVSYK
+127 K
-132 AGTIFTVKFKV
+132 A
-143 KATGNIEFKL
+143 L
-153 YEDTAG
+153 
-159 TNAYKSDSVEVK
+159 
-171 NVTATKPASTIKINS
+171 ASTIKINS

-196 VSDPTDIT
+196 VSNPTDIT

-240 TIAGDESHEGATS
+240 TVAGDESHEGATS

-287 GPAEAEGVTIPEDI
+287 GAAEAEGVTLLDDT
-301 AETVTGTISWYTD
+301 AETVRGTISWYTD
-314 KSLKNPAVG
+314 KALKNPAADG
-323 KFDKVGDATLY
+323 KFNKVGNTTLY
-334 YVFIPNK
+334 YVFIPNT
-341 TEANYVSTPKTGSVA
+341 TETNYVSEPKTGSFT
-356 FKVTDLPLQDF
+356 FKVTDLPLQVF

-411 TGEVKIVGAGT
+411 TGEVTIVGAGT

-457 ADLLNKSGTLTKE
+457 ADLLNKSVTLTKE

-490 VKAGDKV
+490 VKAEDKV

-516 TVNFEAYSGAGYEN
+516 TVSFEAYSGAGYEN
-530 YTLDVSNIELTE
+530 YTLGVSTIELTE

-552 VVVDAAERPYGQANP
+552 VVVDVAERPYGQANP
-567 SFNGTLKEG
+567 SFTGALKEG
-576 SALAVG
+576 SALAVS

-1029 FTWNDGAAQA
+1029 FAWNDGDAQS

-1048 TFTPNDT
+1048 TFTPNDS
-1055 NYAVLSGTVT
+1055 NYAALSGTVT

-1092 KNSLT
+1092 KDSMT
-1097 VNGAVVK
+1097 INGEVVK
-1104 AADADN
+1104 AADAEN
-1110 YTKVLKAAEKYNK
+1110 YEKVLEASDKYDK
-1123 LSAAE
+1123 LSTAE

-1136 KAQTGKTMAELKTEA
+1136 KAQTGKTMAELKAEA
-1151 EAIKASIGDAV
+1151 EAIKASIGDAA

-1175 ARSAKLKSGNT
+1175 ARSAKLKSGNI

-1193 VSEIE
+1193 ISEFE

-1231 TVGKKGTM
+1231 TAGKKGTM

-1249 DKDGKLA
+1249 DKDGKLV

>member
-1 MKRMKKVFSI
+1 MRKKIFSI
-11 LLCVAL
+11 ILSLAL
-17 ILTTF
+17 ILTLAPTSVYAVEDDVTIQG
-22 NVSAYAEG
+22 NTIVKDTWEVGETVSVPVKTIANSGFITG
-30 SNVTFTVDRTT
+30 SIKVTWDTT
-41 ASIGDTITVIVQ
+41 AFKLKDVEYGFAPNYNSAPITESTASPYYVLFGNDLNTADYTNVDTLFTLKFEVLSGAKPQTYSIGLEEEANSFLKSGENGGLAQTIT
-53 NKAMN
+53 
-58 ISSFS
+58 
-63 CGFFFDKGKL
+63 
-73 DCEYI
+73 
-78 SGPYPNDDPS
+78 
-88 DIGLDKESG
+88 
-97 RTTWVPATAKPTV
+97 PTV
-110 SESNNT
+110 RSAAIT
-116 GTVGM
+116 L
-121 AVAGTD
+121 
-127 NVSYK
+127 K
-132 AGTIFTVKFKV
+132 A
-143 KATGNIEFKL
+143 L
-153 YEDTAG
+153 
-159 TNAYKSDSVEVK
+159 
-171 NVTATKPASTIKINS
+171 ASTIKINS

-196 VSDPTDIT
+196 VSNPTDIT

-240 TIAGDESHEGATS
+240 TVAGDESHEGATS

-287 GPAEAEGVTIPEDI
+287 GAAEAEGVTLLDDT
-301 AETVTGTISWYTD
+301 AETVRGTISWYTD
-314 KSLKNPAVG
+314 KALKNPAADG
-323 KFDKVGDATLY
+323 KFNKVGNTTLY
-334 YVFIPNK
+334 YVFIPNT
-341 TEANYVSTPKTGSVA
+341 TETNYVSEPKTGSFT
-356 FKVTDLPLQDF
+356 FKVTDLPLQVF

-411 TGEVKIVGAGT
+411 TGEVTIVGAGT

-490 VKAGDKV
+490 VKPGDKV

-567 SFNGTLKEG
+567 SFTGTLKEG
-576 SALAVG
+576 SALAIG
-582 EGYDVLNMQYSST
+582 ENYEVLNMQYSSG

-646 SYDANTHA
+646 SYDAKTHA
-654 VTVKAKTD
+654 VTVNAKTG

-694 GANYAAAKDIEL
+694 GTNYAAKDNIEI
-706 GSFVITKATPVAAN
+706 GSFVIEKIAPSAAD
-720 FAFTAPTNLIFDGTA
+720 FAFTAPANLVFNGKA
-735 KTATLASADDV
+735 KYAQVVPAAG
-746 IGMGNLS
+746 IEGMGNIS
-753 VEYNG
+753 VKYNG
-758 STKVPTAV
+758 ETIAPYAIGNYT
-766 GTYKVTVT
+766 VTIT
-774 VAEGANYIAA
+774 VAEGLNYTAA
-784 KSIENDNWT
+784 ESIDDSTWT
-793 FTVVKAE
+793 FEITKGIVTIPTQKIVVKA
-800 GKNFGELVK
+800 GDKN
-809 QVVYNDRSIQTVD
+809 SQTVD
-822 LSRLMPAS
+822 LAKFMPKDAGTVTLIQGATTGEDILMEMDRTEDGKFLFELKEGATAGQS
-830 ATGVTYEVGSLKN
+830 ATVKFTI
-843 TSDPIA
+843 TSDNYA
-849 PIIVEDAKISE
+849 DTTVDVDV
-860 NGNLTFKLNEISTDS
+860 TVTDQD
-875 GMRTEIPITIK
+875 IPNV
-886 SDSYGDSTIT
+886 T
-896 VKVWTMTPEQIVKLD
+896 VKDINVEYNPTLELTPEGTSD
-911 VKNITK
+911 VEGMFAW
-917 DYAAGVE
+917 AAGV
-924 ITASDISGKATKDGT
+924 TAP
-939 EIEGTWKFKSADNL
+939 
-953 KITTVAQSGS
+953 TTVAGSGN
-963 YIVVFTPSS
+963 YEV
-972 DLGLSIQTFET
+972 TFIPNDAAYAT
-983 MINVTINPAK
+983 VTKTIKVTITPAK
-993 VTGTLTFDKKVN
+993 VTGNLEFDKVT
-1005 AAGKTLGDITPKAE
+1005 ASGKTLGDITPAN
-1019 DLNKLSPNGT
+1019 LTALTPSAGT

-1065 PWASSGGGGGGF
+1065 PWASSGGGGGGGF

-1092 KNSLT
+1092 KDNMT
-1097 VNGAVVK
+1097 INGEVVK
-1104 AADADN
+1104 AADAEN
-1110 YTKVLKAAEKYNK
+1110 YEKVLEAADKYDK

-1136 KAQTGKTMAELKTEA
+1136 KAQTGKTMAELKAEA
-1151 EAIKASIGDAV
+1151 EAIKASIGDSS
-1162 FDIQKAVKELALK
+1162 FDVQKAVKELALK
-1175 ARSAKLKSGNT
+1175 ARSAKLKSGNI

-1231 TVGKKGTM
+1231 TAGKKGKM

-1249 DKDGKLA
+1249 DKDGKLV